1 MKLTKS
7 QLKKIIKEELGD
19 PEGEA
24 EYEREKKARI
34 AWKRKFTS
42 VEEVEAI
49 VDLMINDPEFQMLQG
64 YAEEF
69 KRRSQRGTPPQ
80 DALEGILPEYVPGG
94 LISTIVVKARERLPA
109 DETRIERPKGTGASA
124 ADMERWQSDYHNES
138 KQNTKMKLTKSQ
150 LKQIIKEELETLNE
164 TSNTDPTKIL
174 GDMHVRLE
182 PYLDQLSDIAE
193 DNPTPEG
200 KFLRKL
206 WTELN
211 MWHQTSYKYK
221 ALGEHR

>member
-49 VDLMINDPEFQMLQG
+49 VDLMINDPEFRMLQG

-80 DALEGILPEYVPGG
+80 NALEGILPEYVPGG
-94 LISTIVVKARERLPA
+94 LINTIIVKARERLSA

-124 ADMERWQSDYHNES
+124 ADMERWQSDYRNES

-150 LKQIIKEELETLNE
+150 LKKIIQEEVEEWTYQ
-164 TSNTDPTKIL
+164 
-174 GDMHVRLE
+174 E
-182 PYLDQLSDIAE
+182 PEL
-193 DNPTPEG
+193 TPAQQTV
-200 KFLRKL
+200 
-206 WTELN
+206 TELCGQLTEAIYE
-211 MWHQTSYKYK
+211 MERSSPDMTDTYLILFR
-221 ALGEHR
+221 ALAEKGLSLNAMAMMA